1 MTIPHPERKAM
12 RPGKV
17 VGIYLGNGW
26 NLRQACH
33 GELNPARENRGENR
47 HSDSDQNGRANP
59 DAEAAV
65 LWVVH
70 CLMHGIE
77 RDHINSDDGE
87 SAEVHTSQP

>member
-1 MTIPHPERKAM
+1 MAVTNPHGKPV
-12 RPGKV
+12 RPGEV
-17 VGIYLGNGW
+17 VGVYLGNGW
-26 NLRQACH
+26 NMRQAEYY
-33 GELNPARENRGENR
+33 ELNPGSKNRRENRT
-47 HSDSDQNGRANP
+47 SDSDQDGRANP
-59 DAEAAV
+59 DAQAAV